1 MEWDWDINMVW
12 ESEYMETL
20 FPSPAQLSVTCGMGP
35 GNEANSM
42 GHGTDQLPSP
52 TVYPCS
58 LALTIIS
65 IWNT

>member
-1 MEWDWDINMVW
+1 MVW
-12 ESEYMETL
+12 ESEYMETWRMYTPVTL

-42 GHGTDQLPSP
+42 GHGTDQLTSP